1 MKMEPLIRWHD
12 PSEWMEHMRGPRW
25 KARLAAENAAFEA
38 AVASAAGKENT
49 EAILTSFQAAK
60 EAEEAA
66 FVWTVGNGSIRIL
79 PQAGNAIA
87 WHWRDEPATAV
98 DQHSLVGAISPGPG
112 PRGVIYSVEIG
123 GGAERYEIVGERNGA
138 RAWTYR
144 PKHGTGSDL
153 AVVGASLYFLEA
165 ESPLRFTRLV
175 HLDATTGRG
184 RKILYEES
192 DRSVALSLVRGENG
206 CLFLLRENAGRQAL
220 GWIHDGK
227 VHPLCP
233 EGVLFIPI
241 GARRRGGPPVFLVR
255 RGSIDAPW
263 EGVGFEI
270 PEPLK
275 REGIVAVHLGSGL
288 ILTRVL
294 GGLTGFSI
302 GERWLGTVLGEI
314 RWNTSALWEG
324 RFEMAVSIPGQV
336 EREVTVYRGR
346 VRIAPARTVYAAHRM
361 TGQARSAD
369 GADVR
374 WITVSGVQTPTKLLV
389 VAYGAYGIPTHLSTT
404 RWRPF
409 LERGW
414 AVGWALVRGGGDWTP
429 GWTEAGRREGKLR
442 GVEDLEA
449 CTAEMQRVLGLGP
462 RSTCLFG
469 RSAGGYLVGAAVVR
483 NPDGKLFRTVYTE
496 VPYVDVLKTASNPR
510 LPLTEYEFLEFGN
523 PMRSIS
529 DFETLLQL
537 SPVQGLGPRGAPGVA
552 VLCRT
557 ALNDR
562 QVYAY
567 ESVKWMSALRGAGKQ
582 VHGGRPKLLA
592 VRSGSGHFSQGD
604 QLFQERTEDL
614 LILEK
619 LVKE

>member
-1 MKMEPLIRWHD
+1 MPEPLIRWHD
-12 PSEWMEHMRGPRW
+12 PTEWMEKMRGPRW
-25 KARLAAENAAFEA
+25 HTRLAAENRAFEA
-38 AVASAAGKENT
+38 AVAAAAGKENT
-49 EAILTSFQAAK
+49 EAILTSFQASK

-66 FVWTVGNGSIRIL
+66 VEWTVGNGAIRII

-98 DQHSLVGAISPGPG
+98 DRHPLVGAIALGPG
-112 PRGVIYSVEIG
+112 PRGLLYSVEIG
-123 GGAERYEIVGERNGA
+123 GGAERYEIVGERAG
-138 RAWTYR
+138 RRIWTYR

-153 AVVGASLYFLEA
+153 AVIGEHVYFLEA
-165 ESPLRFTRLV
+165 ESPLRFSRLV
-175 HLDATTGRG
+175 RLEVATGR
-184 RKILYEES
+184 RRQLLYEEPN
-192 DRSVALSLVRGENG
+192 RSVALTLVRGENG

-220 GWIHDGK
+220 CWVHEGK
-227 VHPLCP
+227 VRPLTP
-233 EGVLFIPI
+233 DGVLFVPI
-241 GARRRGGPPVFLVR
+241 GARRRGGPPVYLVC

-275 REGIVAVHLGSGL
+275 REGIAGAHLGSGIL
-288 ILTRVL
+288 ISRIQ
-294 GGLTGFSI
+294 GGLTGFSK
-302 GERWLGTVLGEI
+302 GVHWLGTVLGEVS
-314 RWNTSALWEG
+314 WNSSALWEG

-336 EREVTVYRGR
+336 DREVTVHRDR
-346 VRIAPARTVYAAHRM
+346 VRIAPARSVYAANRM
-361 TGQARSAD
+361 TGQTQSAD
-369 GADVR
+369 GTDVR
-374 WITVSGVQTPTKLLV
+374 WITVSSVQAPTKLLV
-389 VAYGAYGIPTHLSTT
+389 IAYGAYGIPTHLSTT

-414 AVGWALVRGGGDWTP
+414 AIGWALVRGGGDWTP
-429 GWTEAGRREGKLR
+429 GWAEAGRRDGKLR

-449 CTAEMQRVLGLGP
+449 CTREMQRALGISP
-462 RSTCLFG
+462 RATCLFG

-483 NPDGKLFRTVYTE
+483 NPDGLLFRTVYTE
-496 VPYVDVLKTASNPR
+496 VPYVDILKTASNPK

-529 DFETLLQL
+529 DFETILRLA
-537 SPVQGLGPRGAPGVA
+537 PVQGLGPKGAPGVA

-567 ESVKWMSALRGAGKQ
+567 ESVKWMDALRGKGRGAGA
-582 VHGGRPKLLA
+582 GRPKLLA
-592 VRSGSGHFSQGD
+592 VRGGAGHFSQGD
-604 QLFQERTEDL
+604 RLFQERTEDL